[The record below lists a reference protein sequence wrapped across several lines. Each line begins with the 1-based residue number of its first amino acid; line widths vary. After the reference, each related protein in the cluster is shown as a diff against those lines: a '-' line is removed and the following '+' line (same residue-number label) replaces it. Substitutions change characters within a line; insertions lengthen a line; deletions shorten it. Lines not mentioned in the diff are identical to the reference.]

1 MEDTEDREDKMKTIT
16 TFSYE
21 NLMIWVTAFA
31 ILSLMIERALYQV
44 YQTRLWKHIER
55 KLDAFAGG
63 DYADLKPW
71 VSIAVCVYITYTM
84 RLDLPAFLFEHI
96 RKPDVVRMVL
106 TGLFLSGGSTAIM
119 WIFKRAG
126 QVKAAAH
133 GAKITKINGNE

>member
-1 MEDTEDREDKMKTIT
+1 MKMKTIT

-21 NLMIWVTAFA
+21 NLTIWVTAFV

-44 YQTRLWKHIER
+44 FQTKLWKHAEAKFNGFI
-55 KLDAFAGG
+55 GG

-84 RLDLPAFLFEHI
+84 KLDLPAFLFEHI
-96 RKPDVVRMVL
+96 RRPSVARMVL

-133 GAKITKINGNE
+133 GAKLTKINGD